1 MDINWK
7 AIFDQIR
14 KIIEVLVKRFFQ
26 TKTWIDQ
33 YTATTEEAAETPAEE
48 EE

>member
-26 TKTWIDQ
+26 TKDWIDQ
-33 YTATTEEAAETPAEE
+33 YTAEETSAEEAE
-48 EE
+48 

>member
-1 MDINWK
+1 MEINWK
-7 AIFDQIR
+7 KIFDQIR

-26 TKTWIDQ
+26 TKDWIDQ
-33 YTATTEEAAETPAEE
+33 YTTEETSAAAAEE